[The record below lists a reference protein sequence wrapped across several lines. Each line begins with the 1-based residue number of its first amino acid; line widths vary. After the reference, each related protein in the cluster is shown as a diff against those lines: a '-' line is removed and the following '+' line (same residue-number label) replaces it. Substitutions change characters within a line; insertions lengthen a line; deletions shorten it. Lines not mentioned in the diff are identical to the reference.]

1 MTEEFKSVYA
11 RMVEARERHEQTNGR
26 IIKPFK
32 AQYGDKELFHNNELV
47 SVTCTDIEAVEPVF
61 IVTGASYDHKKNTF
75 TMKSALLSEENLSK
89 YVKMTGEVVTLG
101 PAKTH
106 TFQTKF
112 ISKSKFKSLNEIEIP
127 KGTYITKTTQVRG
140 GGLLSEKIEAQGY
153 PDAIVDNEKLGYFC
167 TVTEPRV
174 EIATEESE

>member
-1 MTEEFKSVYA
+1 MTEEVKTVYT
-11 RMVEARERHEQTNGR
+11 RMAEARERHEQTNGR

-32 AQYGDKELFHNNELV
+32 AQYGDKQLFANNELV
-47 SVTCTDIEAVEPVF
+47 SVTCTDIEAVEPVY
-61 IVTGASYDHKKNTF
+61 IVTGASYDYKKNTF
-75 TMKSALLSEENLSK
+75 NMKSALLTAENLSK

-112 ISKSKFKSLNEIEIP
+112 ISKGKFKSLNEIEIP

-140 GGLLSEKIEAQGY
+140 GGLLNEKIEAHGY
-153 PDAIVDNEKLGYFC
+153 PEAIIDNEKLGQFC
-167 TVTEPRV
+167 TVTEPRM
-174 EIATEESE
+174 EIVTEENE